1 MTKVE
6 VPLGVTTEVFWA
18 AGVADDPP
26 PQPSA
31 VNNRSCSR
39 KSFKKK
45 IHVNPFNCSEELSGI
60 LGHYRSFHYG
70 DYRVVYRVFED
81 IRVVSVVGLGRK
93 NTDHRTDLYTR
104 LEGLAKRGRLA
115 QAVLE
120 TYRAISP
127 EKS

>member
-1 MTKVE
+1 
-6 VPLGVTTEVFWA
+6 LYRSVFT
-18 AGVADDPP
+18 DDVLKDVKKLPKNARNALKKEF
-26 PQPSA
+26 Q
-31 VNNRSCSR
+31 
-39 KSFKKK
+39 KK

-93 NTDHRTDLYTR
+93 NTGHRTDLYKR
-104 LEGLAKRGRLA
+104 LEDLAKRGRLA